1 MVHLTTALDPASAVP
16 LYEQLY
22 RSLAAEMRAGTL
34 TAGTRMPGKRRLAAE
49 LSVSVNTVLLRGC
62 WRRRATSFG
71 CETTIS
77 SSRSITR
84 DVSIRLSTTAEGA
97 ILVSVFAVRA
107 SGKNKVAASVIL
119 GLFIF

>member
-1 MVHLTTALDPASAVP
+1 MYVEDVSRDPYCGTARVGVKAASWLMLRIP
-16 LYEQLY
+16 
-22 RSLAAEMRAGTL
+22 
-34 TAGTRMPGKRRLAAE
+34 RRE
-49 LSVSVNTVLLRGC
+49 SSVSVNTVLLRGC
-62 WRRRATSFG
+62 WRSRATSFG
-71 CETTIS
+71 CDTTIS

-97 ILVSVFAVRA
+97 IPVSVFAVRA